1 MPWLEPYAV
10 VALTAIRAEVANEPS
25 PRAVATRAT
34 RDSR

>member
-25 PRAVATRAT
+25 PRPVATIAM
-34 RDSR
+34 RDPR